1 MNELQVKQLFTDLF
15 GDKFEFYGL
24 FVELFEV
31 ELIITNNQRKFY
43 NFNFKI
49 TNPNDVSYY
58 SLPFD
63 WEIDEMLKDF
73 SKYVDVSTRSNVF
86 LDTNQGKLYFNKEK
100 TKEIENAFKKID
112 KIKFTLRSNILS
124 KDLYEVKIESV
135 GYKKYYQHEHI
146 QLVNVIKPVS
156 ATKNGESYDVDKV
169 ILKYYEEFLPQEET
183 YWESENLYLHLDQ
196 ILTSIP
202 SIGGYDVIVLEYTTK
217 LFRK

>member
-1 MNELQVKQLFTDLF
+1 MEPTQIKKLFIDLF
-15 GDKFEFYGL
+15 GKKVEVHGL
-24 FVELFEV
+24 FVELIDV
-31 ELIITNNQRKFY
+31 ESRDFDGKSKIYDFD
-43 NFNFKI
+43 FKI